1 MQAHPLGGRGGL
13 QCRQMA
19 IWLQQLC
26 MPQAY
31 RALSHFLRLRGMKP
45 IAVASGV
52 SILVRS
58 GNCGRSSL
66 KMGKMPTI
74 FHPLV
79 SYVPIKDANGIF
91 NGDNLSKGVNNIAR
105 NLKYQFLTAIN
116 QHFKEGM
123 DKHSM
128 KHAAEMNGTRI
139 FSYAD
144 RSNLVD
150 LAAGFS
156 EYMKQAHPQIKEVR
170 HITTDHVQGFLAAKS
185 STATQATL
193 SQYGS
198 RFAKLERLVNDS
210 YKSCKVDF
218 HSVVVPISSKCSGKV
233 RTQMLSA
240 SDYQTLLSST
250 TNTNLR
256 NALVLSYCA
265 GLRAS
270 ECSKIKASDWHA
282 ASGVLRIV
290 DSKGKRTREVLVP
303 QQHHTAVDAVMS
315 SSQDRICSCQTES
328 LQKAFRRQLAACGL
342 ASTYTA
348 GAFHMTRKAY
358 ATNLY
363 RECRA
368 QGMGVQ
374 SSLSTVSRSLGHG
387 ANRNDLMKQYI
398 CCPID

>member
-1 MQAHPLGGRGGL
+1 MSP
-13 QCRQMA
+13 
-19 IWLQQLC
+19 
-26 MPQAY
+26 
-31 RALSHFLRLRGMKP
+31 
-45 IAVASGV
+45 
-52 SILVRS
+52 
-58 GNCGRSSL
+58 L
-66 KMGKMPTI
+66 KMP
-74 FHPLV
+74 V
-79 SYVPIKDANGIF
+79 GIF
-91 NGDNLSKGVNNIAR
+91 NGVSLSKGVNIIAC

-128 KHAAEMNGTRI
+128 KHAGEMDGTRI

-156 EYMKQAHPQIKEVR
+156 EYMKQEHPQIKEVR

-193 SQYGS
+193 LQYGS

-210 YKSCKVDF
+210 YKSCQVDF
-218 HSVVVPISSKCSGKV
+218 HSIVVPSSSKCSGKV
-233 RTQMLSA
+233 RSQMLAA

-290 DSKGKRTREVLVP
+290 DSKGKRTREVKVP
-303 QQHHTAVDAVMS
+303 QQHIVAVNAVMTS
-315 SSQDRICSCQTES
+315 TEGRICSCQTES

-358 ATNLY
+358 ATQLY
-363 RECRA
+363 QECRK
-368 QGMGVQ
+368 QGISVQ
-374 SSLSTVSRSLGHG
+374 RSLSTVSRSLGHG
-387 ANRNDLMKQYI
+387 ANRNNLMKQYI
-398 CCPID
+398 CCPIE

>member
-1 MQAHPLGGRGGL
+1 
-13 QCRQMA
+13 
-19 IWLQQLC
+19 
-26 MPQAY
+26 
-31 RALSHFLRLRGMKP
+31 
-45 IAVASGV
+45 
-52 SILVRS
+52 
-58 GNCGRSSL
+58 
-66 KMGKMPTI
+66 MGKMPTI
-74 FHPLV
+74 FHPQV
-79 SYVPIKDANGIF
+79 SYVPIKGTSGAF

-123 DKHSM
+123 DKHAV

-170 HITTDHVQGFLAAKS
+170 YITTDHVQGFLAAKS
-185 STATQATL
+185 STVTQATL

-218 HSVVVPISSKCSGKV
+218 HSVVVPASSRGSGKV
-233 RTQMLSA
+233 RTQMLA
-240 SDYQTLLSST
+240 VSDYHTLLSST

-282 ASGVLRIV
+282 ASGILRIV
-290 DSKGKRTREVLVP
+290 DSKGKRTREISVP
-303 QQHHTAVDAVMS
+303 QQHHSAVNAVMS
-315 SSQDRICSCQTES
+315 STQGRICDCQTES
-328 LQKAFRRQLAACGL
+328 LQKAFRRQLAACGM
-342 ASTYTA
+342 ADTYKN
-348 GAFHMTRKAY
+348 GAFHMTRRAY
-358 ATNLY
+358 ATNMY
-363 RECRA
+363 TECRA
-368 QGMGVQ
+368 RGMSVQ
-374 SSLSTVSRSLGHG
+374 SSLSAVSKSLGHG

-398 CCPID
+398 CCPIE

>member
-1 MQAHPLGGRGGL
+1 
-13 QCRQMA
+13 
-19 IWLQQLC
+19 
-26 MPQAY
+26 
-31 RALSHFLRLRGMKP
+31 
-45 IAVASGV
+45 
-52 SILVRS
+52 
-58 GNCGRSSL
+58 
-66 KMGKMPTI
+66 MGKMPTI

-91 NGDNLSKGVNNIAR
+91 NGDSLSKGVNIIAR

-128 KHAAEMNGTRI
+128 KHAGEMDGTRI

-156 EYMKQAHPQIKEVR
+156 EYMKQAHPTIKEVR

-185 STATQATL
+185 STVTQATL

-218 HSVVVPISSKCSGKV
+218 HSVVVPSSSKCSGKV
-233 RTQMLSA
+233 RTQMLAA
-240 SDYQTLLSST
+240 SDYQTLLNST

-265 GLRAS
+265 GLRAA
-270 ECSKIKASDWHA
+270 ECSKIQAKDWNA
-282 ASGVLRIV
+282 ASGILTIV
-290 DSKGKRTREVLVP
+290 DSKGKRSREVKVP
-303 QQHHTAVDAVMS
+303 QQHIQAVNSVMS
-315 SSQDRICSCQTES
+315 STQGRICDCQTES
-328 LQKAFRRQLAACGL
+328 LQKAFRRQLATCGM
-342 ASTYTA
+342 ADTYKV

-358 ATNLY
+358 ATQLFKD
-363 RECRA
+363 CRA
-368 QGMGVQ
+368 QGMSVQ
-374 SSLSTVSRSLGHG
+374 SSLSAVSKSLGHG

-398 CCPID
+398 CCPIE